1 MFTGSTLGAAWFAIF
16 RVDIPHDVGW
26 ESLQE
31 GVTGG
36 MLLSFRVAN
45 HRSLREEQQLLLT
58 PAYDEQDAPGEERL
72 AVPVV
77 AIFGSNA
84 SGKSN
89 VLDAIRY
96 MAYVVRWS
104 FRENEPG
111 GGLRRN
117 PFALNGAEPSSY
129 VVDLSIDGVRYT
141 YGFAVDDA
149 AVIEEWLY
157 SYPLK
162 RERKIFERN
171 GSHFTYGVDTPD
183 SIKSLQELV
192 EPNVLLL
199 SVGARARQEILRP
212 VYGWFAA
219 HRFRSPSVNM
229 NRGVLTNKLGSLG
242 APELQERIANLMRA
256 ADTGIADFEI
266 VEETDEELA
275 SRVARRQRLGGD
287 LTPQRQTRLLFRHV
301 CGGGE
306 FTLPLHE
313 ESEGTQQMF
322 QLAISVLPVLEYGSV
337 LLADELDASL
347 HTYLSAK
354 LIQLFQDPV
363 TNPRGAQLIF
373 ATHDS
378 ALLGRVQGRDVLR
391 RDQIWFTEKS
401 EDGGTQLFPLTD
413 FKPRKEDNRE
423 RRYLT
428 GRYGAVP
435 NVDDNLFMTALA
447 TRVDSEHVSPAA
459 QGQQGPHTSIVD

>member
-1 MFTGSTLGAAWFAIF
+1 
-16 RVDIPHDVGW
+16 
-26 ESLQE
+26 
-31 GVTGG
+31 
-36 MLLSFRVAN
+36 MLLSFRAAN
-45 HRSLREEQQLLLT
+45 HRSLRDEQQLLLT
-58 PAYDEQDAPGEERL
+58 PAYEEHVGSGTEWP

-77 AIFGSNA
+77 GVFGSNA

-89 VLDAIRY
+89 VIDAIRY
-96 MAYVVRWS
+96 MAHVVRWS

-111 GGLRRN
+111 GGMQRD
-117 PFALNGAEPSSY
+117 PFALTTGEPSTY
-129 VVDLSIDGVRYT
+129 VVDLAVDGVRYT
-141 YGFAVDDA
+141 YGFAIDDA
-149 AVIEEWLY
+149 AVVEEWLY

-162 RERKIFERN
+162 KERKIFERN
-171 GSHFTYGVDTPD
+171 GDSFTYGVNTPE
-183 SIKSLQELV
+183 SVKSLEELV

-199 SVGARARQEILRP
+199 SVGARARQEMLQP

-219 HRFRSPSVNM
+219 QRFRSPT
-229 NRGVLTNKLGSLG
+229 LAKNKGALAQRLERMGS
-242 APELQERIANLMRA
+242 PELQRRIADLMRA
-256 ADTGIADFEI
+256 ADIGIADFVI
-266 VEETDEELA
+266 SEETDEELA
-275 SRVARRQRLGGD
+275 VRAARRRSPAAD
-287 LTPQRQTRLLFRHV
+287 LTSPRQARLLFRHK
-301 CGGGE
+301 CGAGE

-322 QLAISVLPVLEYGSV
+322 QLAVSVLPVVEYGSV

-354 LIQLFQDPV
+354 LVQLFQDPV

-373 ATHDS
+373 ASHDS

-391 RDQIWFTEKS
+391 RDQIWFTEKGD
-401 EDGGTQLFPLTD
+401 DGGTQLFPLTD

-435 NVDDNLFMTALA
+435 AVDDELFMTALS
-447 TRVDSEHVSPAA
+447 TRVDSPHVPPTA
-459 QGQQGPHTSIVD
+459 QGQQRLPAPVSD